1 MKKKKA
7 FMVSA
12 IVSFV
17 LFILWTAVIRYVDV
31 QAIGPKGSKVGLAT
45 VNFAFHEMTGYTYE
59 LYKIIDK
66 ISYIS
71 FVICLVFFIIGIVQW
86 AKRKHI
92 ARVDMDIIF
101 LGLSYVI
108 TLVFYVAFEKIV
120 INYRPVIP
128 EDTGVLEASYPS
140 STTLMVIV
148 VFVTTYLQVAARIKK
163 EVPRLFLK
171 IVLLV
176 LGTFMVVGRL
186 TCGVHWL
193 TDIVGGVILSLGI
206 IFLYLGLIPGF
217 GMHYDRDK
225 NLVSE

>member
-1 MKKKKA
+1 MKKRKS
-7 FMVSA
+7 FIVGA

-17 LFILWTAVIRYVDV
+17 LFILWTALVRFVDV
-31 QAIGPKGSKVGLAT
+31 QSIGPERSKVGFASI
-45 VNFAFHEMTGYTYE
+45 NAAFHELTGYTYE

-71 FVICLVFFIIGIVQW
+71 FVICAVFFIIGLVQW
-86 AKRKHI
+86 IKRKHI
-92 ARVDMDIIF
+92 ARVDMDIIY
-101 LGLSYVI
+101 LGVSYVI

-120 INYRPVIP
+120 VNYRPVIP

-148 VFVTTYLQVAARIKK
+148 VFVTTYLQVSARIKN
-163 EVPRLFLK
+163 EVLRLFLK

-176 LGTFMVVGRL
+176 FGSFMVIGRL

-193 TDIVGGVILSLGI
+193 SDIIGGVILSLSI

-217 GMHYDRDK
+217 KMHYDKNK